1 MQRLNF
7 RNSLFLATFAAKR
20 SPMKKTHL
28 VILVLIAA
36 AIVVLISYTGDLTT
50 YETIAS
56 ARQKEGRF
64 VNLIA
69 KIDKQEP
76 VEYDAVKNPNY
87 LAFTAV
93 DTLGNRIR
101 VIYHSNKPE
110 NMEKSPRLVLK
121 GKVQGDHFECKDILL
136 KCPSKYKDDP
146 RVMKNLQTTMN

>member
-1 MQRLNF
+1 
-7 RNSLFLATFAAKR
+7 
-20 SPMKKTHL
+20 
-28 VILVLIAA
+28 
-36 AIVVLISYTGDLTT
+36 
-50 YETIAS
+50 
-56 ARQKEGRF
+56 
-64 VNLIA
+64 
-69 KIDKQEP
+69 
-76 VEYDAVKNPNY
+76 
-87 LAFTAV
+87 V